1 MFLRYC
7 TTLLVVFFLFPAL
20 ADARTQRP
28 AKQLF
33 GYVLG
38 PAKMK
43 PRPIG
48 FYTKGCM
55 AGGKQLPKTGSAW
68 QAMRL
73 SRNRNWGL
81 PVLVDFVEKLA
92 VEAQAEDGW
101 PGLLVGDLSQPR
113 GGPMLTGHRSH
124 QIGLDADIWLTPM
137 PTSVQSYKRRETRAA
152 ISMLAKGGLS
162 VDPKK
167 WSDARARLI
176 RRAASNQK
184 VGRIFVHPAIKKAL
198 CEFADREKGDRRWLS
213 RVRPWWGHHYHFHVR
228 LNCPKGMRGCKPQ
241 PAPPSGDGCGK
252 PLDYWFA
259 KMRPKKIKKVKKAVK
274 PRKKIKRRKR
284 RPLTL
289 ASLPVACSTV
299 LASGDPKRL
308 KRLRFGVIGD
318 IATPVRN
325 PRRGTGPNLAYK
337 QAQNEELTAANVG
350 KSAISTLLGKL
361 KGISFTKKPTENND
375 KVEVTPAADYAK

>member
-7 TTLLVVFFLFPAL
+7 TFFLLTVLMLPTL
-20 ADARTQRP
+20 ADARPKRP

-33 GYVLG
+33 GYVLKA
-38 PAKMK
+38 AKMK

-55 AGGKQLPKTGSAW
+55 AGGVQLPRTGPAW
-68 QAMRL
+68 QVMRL

-92 VEAQAEDGW
+92 LEAKEQDGW
-101 PGLLVGDLSQPR
+101 PGLLVGDMAQPR
-113 GGPMLTGHRSH
+113 GGPMLSGHRSH

-137 PTSVQSYKRRETRAA
+137 PANVQSYKRRETRAA
-152 ISMLAKGGLS
+152 VSMLAKSGLS

-176 RRAASNQK
+176 RRAASNWR

-198 CEFADREKGDRRWLS
+198 CEFADREKGNRHWLS
-213 RVRPWWGHHYHFHVR
+213 RVRPWWGHYYHFHVR
-228 LNCPKGMRGCKPQ
+228 LNCPRGMRGCKTQ

-252 PLDYWFA
+252 PLDYWLA
-259 KMRPKKIKKVKKAVK
+259 KIRPKKLKTRVK
-274 PRKKIKRRKR
+274 PRKKVKRRKR

-289 ASLPVACSTV
+289 ASLPVACRTV

-308 KRLRFGVIGD
+308 GRLRYGVVGD
-318 IATPVRN
+318 IAVPVRN
-325 PRRGTGPNLAYK
+325 PKRGTGPNLAYK
-337 QAQNEELTAANVG
+337 QAKEEVVAASKAASSGSPLAVL
-350 KSAISTLLGKL
+350 ISKL
-361 KGISFTKKPTENND
+361 KGGGSTAGI
-375 KVEVTPAADYAK
+375 PAADSAK